1 MSCRNNRRRRW
12 IRIEREAI
20 ELLNNKNMALRKQP
34 VGKLYYKIG
43 EVADMFKVNASLIRF
58 YEKEFD
64 IIKPHRN
71 NKGNRMFTQNDVDH
85 FHSIF
90 HLIKEKGY
98 TLEGAKLQ
106 LRGKRNVTEAPQEEV
121 LKSLLRMKR
130 FLLELRE
137 QI

>member
-1 MSCRNNRRRRW
+1 
-12 IRIEREAI
+12 
-20 ELLNNKNMALRKQP
+20 MALRKQP
-34 VGKLYYKIG
+34 IGKLYYRIG
-43 EVADMFKVNASLIRF
+43 EVAEMFKVNASLIRF

-71 NKGNRMFTQNDVDH
+71 NKGDRMFTQNDVDH

-106 LRGKRNVTEAPQEEV
+106 LRGKRNATEAPQEEV

-137 QI
+137 QL

>member
-1 MSCRNNRRRRW
+1 
-12 IRIEREAI
+12 
-20 ELLNNKNMALRKQP
+20 
-34 VGKLYYKIG
+34 
-43 EVADMFKVNASLIRF
+43 MFKVNASLIRF

-106 LRGKRNVTEAPQEEV
+106 LRGKRNATEAPQEEV

-137 QI
+137 QL

>member
-1 MSCRNNRRRRW
+1 
-12 IRIEREAI
+12 
-20 ELLNNKNMALRKQP
+20 MALRKQP
-34 VGKLYYKIG
+34 VGKLYYRIG
-43 EVADMFKVNASLIRF
+43 EVAEMFKVNASLIRF

-85 FHSIF
+85 FHAIF

-106 LRGKRNVTEAPQEEV
+106 LRGKRNAVPTPQEEV

-137 QI
+137 QL

>member
-1 MSCRNNRRRRW
+1 MT
-12 IRIEREAI
+12 
-20 ELLNNKNMALRKQP
+20 LRTKP
-34 VGKLYYKIG
+34 IGKLYYRIG
-43 EVADMFKVNASLIRF
+43 EVADMFKVNTSLVRF

-71 NKGNRMFTQNDVDH
+71 KKGNRLFTQTDVDH
-85 FHSIF
+85 FHTIF

-106 LRGKRNVTEAPQEEV
+106 LREKRTSENAPEQDV
-121 LKSLLRMKR
+121 MNSLLRMKR

-137 QI
+137 QL

>member
-1 MSCRNNRRRRW
+1 MT
-12 IRIEREAI
+12 
-20 ELLNNKNMALRKQP
+20 LRTQP
-34 VGKLYYKIG
+34 IGKLYYHIG

-71 NKGNRMFTQNDVDH
+71 NKGNRLFTKNDVDN
-85 FHSIF
+85 FHTIF

-106 LRGKRNVTEAPQEEV
+106 LRGKRSLTNAPDEEV
-121 LKSLLRMKR
+121 LNSLLRMKR
-130 FLLELRE
+130 FLIELRE
-137 QI
+137 QL

>member
-1 MSCRNNRRRRW
+1 MT
-12 IRIEREAI
+12 
-20 ELLNNKNMALRKQP
+20 LRTQP
-34 VGKLYYKIG
+34 IGKLYYRIG

-71 NKGNRMFTQNDVDH
+71 NKGNRLFTKNDVDN
-85 FHSIF
+85 FHTIF

-106 LRGKRNVTEAPQEEV
+106 LRGKRSLTNAPDEEV
-121 LKSLLRMKR
+121 LNSLLRMKR
-130 FLLELRE
+130 FLIELRE
-137 QI
+137 QM

>member
-1 MSCRNNRRRRW
+1 
-12 IRIEREAI
+12 
-20 ELLNNKNMALRKQP
+20 MALRTKP
-34 VGKLYYKIG
+34 VGKLYYRIG
-43 EVADMFKVNASLIRF
+43 ELAEMFKVNASLIRF

-71 NKGNRMFTQNDVDH
+71 KKGNRMFTQNDVDH

-106 LRGKRNVTEAPQEEV
+106 LRGKRAVIDSSQDEV
-121 LKSLLRMKR
+121 LRSLLRMKR

-137 QI
+137 QL

>member
-1 MSCRNNRRRRW
+1 MS
-12 IRIEREAI
+12 
-20 ELLNNKNMALRKQP
+20 LRTKP
-34 VGKLYYKIG
+34 IGKLYYRIG

-71 NKGNRMFTQNDVDH
+71 NKGNRMFTQNDVDN
-85 FHSIF
+85 FHAIF

-106 LRGKRNVTEAPQEEV
+106 LRNKRTAAGTPQEDV
-121 LKSLLRMKR
+121 LNSLLRMKR

-137 QI
+137 QM

>member
-1 MSCRNNRRRRW
+1 MT
-12 IRIEREAI
+12 
-20 ELLNNKNMALRKQP
+20 LRTQP
-34 VGKLYYKIG
+34 IGKLYYRIG
-43 EVADMFKVNASLIRF
+43 EVADMFKVNTSLIRF

-71 NKGNRMFTQNDVDH
+71 KKGNRLFTQNDVDN

-98 TLEGAKLQ
+98 TLDGAKLQ
-106 LRGKRNVTEAPQEEV
+106 LREKRAAAKSPEQDV
-121 LKSLLRMKR
+121 LNSLLRMKR

-137 QI
+137 QL

>member
-1 MSCRNNRRRRW
+1 MTPRT
-12 IRIEREAI
+12 
-20 ELLNNKNMALRKQP
+20 QP
-34 VGKLYYKIG
+34 IGKLYYRIG
-43 EVADMFKVNASLIRF
+43 EVADMFKVNTSLIRF

-71 NKGNRMFTQNDVDH
+71 KKGNRLFTQNDVDN

-98 TLEGAKLQ
+98 TLDGAKLQ
-106 LRGKRNVTEAPQEEV
+106 LREKRAAAKSPEQDV
-121 LKSLLRMKR
+121 LNSLLRMKR

-137 QI
+137 QL

>member
-1 MSCRNNRRRRW
+1 MV
-12 IRIEREAI
+12 
-20 ELLNNKNMALRKQP
+20 LRKQP
-34 VGKLYYKIG
+34 IGKLYWRIG
-43 EVADMFKVNASLIRF
+43 EVAEMFKVNASLVRF

-71 NKGNRMFTQNDVDH
+71 SKGNRFFTKSDVDN
-85 FHSIF
+85 FHTIF

-106 LRGKRNVTEAPQEEV
+106 LRNKRAEKKDPDEEI
-121 LKSLLRMKR
+121 LNSLFRLKR

-137 QI
+137 QL

>member
-1 MSCRNNRRRRW
+1 
-12 IRIEREAI
+12 
-20 ELLNNKNMALRKQP
+20 MALRKQP
-34 VGKLYYKIG
+34 VGKLYYRIG

-106 LRGKRNVTEAPQEEV
+106 LRGKRSTPAAPQDDV
-121 LKSLLRMKR
+121 IKSLLRMKR
-130 FLLELRE
+130 FLLELRD
-137 QI
+137 QL

>member
-1 MSCRNNRRRRW
+1 
-12 IRIEREAI
+12 
-20 ELLNNKNMALRKQP
+20 MALRKQP
-34 VGKLYYKIG
+34 VGKLYYRIG

-106 LRGKRNVTEAPQEEV
+106 LRGKRNATEAPQEEV

-137 QI
+137 QL